1 MATRNFKPSL
11 TIKGPPATT
20 MMGQIP
26 DRKTMESLSRTNI
39 QKLCKENKI
48 RANMK
53 TQEMINALRDLVNV
67 KEVPRPL
74 RAERVGKGRPVLARG
89 SGARHVTKV
98 ITRGAGRQT
107 KATVMLQEEPIQEE
121 GRRGRWIRR
130 SFPRA
135 HQQRESPP
143 FISGANLG
151 CPHIRD
157 GDRHSPNRRAS
168 GRGKASPSGTSEIRG
183 GCYPIC
189 EGSSGWPASSSETA
203 GGGEWDF
210 EGSCH

>member
-74 RAERVGKGRPVLARG
+74 RAERVGKGRPV
-89 SGARHVTKV
+89 

-135 HQQRESPP
+135 HQQRER
-143 FISGANLG
+143 ANLG